1 MEKLIELLNKEMEE
15 QEKNWPR
22 LARFTSYDGL
32 NKVFNLNNGCC
43 FWVEFVLSKRYEFIK
58 WLVDNDKI
66 EWSEKTAFV
75 TFLERGINADKSDAL
90 VSLLA
95 VKDNPIEFLISI
107 LK

>member
-1 MEKLIELLNKEMEE
+1 MEE
-15 QEKNWPR
+15 QEKTWPK

-32 NKVFNLNNGCC
+32 NKVFNLNNGCS
-43 FWVEFVLSKRYEFIK
+43 FWVVFVLSKRYEFIK

-95 VKDNPIEFLISI
+95 VKDNPIEFLCSV